1 MKDILIV
8 DDEKEIALYAKEY
21 FQNFGI
27 SADACFDDSFLQK
40 EERYKIILLDIN
52 LSNKCGY
59 DIVKKIRENGGL
71 EHIIF
76 ISAREREE
84 DIIQG
89 YGVGADD
96 YIVKPFQL
104 NILLLKVKNILQKN
118 DNKIQKYREFDIDED
133 KMALVSKQKSVE
145 MKNLEFKLFMYLYQ
159 NRGKIV
165 DKYDIIKN
173 VWGEGYYTENNLNVH
188 INRLRSKLGDN
199 DGTLIK
205 TYWGKGYMLV

>member
-1 MKDILIV
+1 MKDILIC

-21 FQNFGI
+21 FENFGI
-27 SADACFDDSFLQK
+27 SADACFDDSFLQS
-40 EERYKIILLDIN
+40 EERYKILLLDIN
-52 LSNKCGY
+52 LNNKCGY
-59 DIVKKIRENGGL
+59 DIVKKLREKGAE

-76 ISAREREE
+76 ISARESEQ
-84 DIIQG
+84 DIIRG

-104 NILLLKVKNILQKN
+104 NILLMKVKNILNKN
-118 DNKIQKYREFDIDED
+118 ANKTLKYREFDIVED
-133 KMALVSKQKSVE
+133 KMALVGKDKIIQ
-145 MKNLEFKLFMYLYQ
+145 MKNQEFKLFLYLYQ

-165 DKYDIIKN
+165 DKYEIIKN

-188 INRLRSKLGDN
+188 IKRLRNNIGDE

-205 TYWGKGYMLV
+205 TIWGKGYMLV